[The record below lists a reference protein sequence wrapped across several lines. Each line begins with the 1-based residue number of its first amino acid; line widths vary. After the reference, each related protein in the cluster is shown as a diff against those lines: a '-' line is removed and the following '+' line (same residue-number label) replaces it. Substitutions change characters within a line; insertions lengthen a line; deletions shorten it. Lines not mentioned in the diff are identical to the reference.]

1 MSAFDC
7 VIVGGG
13 IVGAA
18 LADSLS
24 REGMSVALVEAC
36 SIGGGT
42 TACGMGHLVAMDDN
56 PAELALTGYS
66 VALWRELAG
75 HLPPEVEYD
84 ACGTLWLAA
93 DAEELAAVATKAANY
108 RAAGLRAEV
117 LDASAL
123 YEAEPALA
131 PGLVGALRVPGDAVL
146 YPPLAA
152 RTFALRAQSRG
163 ALLLSGSPVRT
174 LREGSVLLANGDVLA
189 SGCIVLAA
197 GVASPSLCPEL
208 PISPR
213 KGHLLITRRGAPVV
227 HHQLVELG
235 YLKSA
240 HGTEGASVAFNAQPR
255 TTGQLLLGSSRQ
267 PGVASREVE
276 ASILERMLQRAELF
290 LPGLKD
296 LQALRIWTGL
306 RPATPDGL
314 PLLGPHPA
322 KPWLWLA
329 CGHEGLGITTA
340 TGSARLLTD
349 RMLGRASAI
358 PVQPYEPA
366 RFLERARTAEALHA

>member
-18 LADSLS
+18 LAESLS
-24 REGMSVALVEAC
+24 TEGLSVALVEAR
-36 SIGGGT
+36 SIGTAT

-56 PAELALTGYS
+56 AAELALTAYS
-66 VALWRELAG
+66 VSLWRQLSQG
-75 HLPPEVEYD
+75 LPRTVEYD

-93 DAEELAAVATKAANY
+93 DDEEMAAVSAKVANY
-108 RAAGLRAEV
+108 RAAGVRAEV
-117 LDASAL
+117 LDAAAL
-123 YEAEPALA
+123 YEAEPSLA
-131 PGLVGALRVPGDAVL
+131 PGLVGALRVPDDAVL
-146 YPPLAA
+146 YPPVAA
-152 RTFALRAQSRG
+152 RTFAQRAQARG
-163 ALLLSGSPVRT
+163 AKVMTGCLVRE
-174 LREGSVLLANGDVLA
+174 LRPEGVVLANGEVLKA
-189 SGCIVLAA
+189 GRVVLAA

-240 HGTEGASVAFNAQPR
+240 HGTDGASVAFNAQPR
-255 TTGQLLLGSSRQ
+255 VTGQLLLGSSRQ
-267 PGVASREVE
+267 PGEASREVE
-276 ASILERMLQRAELF
+276 AFILERMLKRAAMF
-290 LPGLKD
+290 LPGLD
-296 LQALRIWTGL
+296 GLQALRVWTGL
-306 RPATPDGL
+306 RPASPDGL
-314 PLLGPHPA
+314 PLLGAHPE

-340 TGSARLLTD
+340 TGSARLVAD
-349 RMLGRASAI
+349 QMLGRVSAI
-358 PVQPYEPA
+358 DVAAYSPS
-366 RFLERARTAEALHA
+366 RFLGGAACEVAHA

>member
-18 LADSLS
+18 LADVLS
-24 REGMSVALVEAC
+24 ADGVSVALVEAR
-36 SIGGGT
+36 SIGAGT

-56 PAELALTGYS
+56 AAELALTSWS
-66 VALWRELAG
+66 VSLWRELADG
-75 HLPPEVEYD
+75 LPRAVEYD

-93 DAEELAAVATKAANY
+93 DDEEMAAVSAKVANY
-108 RAAGLRAEV
+108 RAAGIRAEV
-117 LDASAL
+117 LDSAAL
-123 YEAEPALA
+123 HEAEPALA
-131 PGLVGALRVPGDAVL
+131 PGLVGALRVVDDAVL

-152 RTFALRAQSRG
+152 RTFALRAQARG
-163 ALLLSGSPVRT
+163 ARLMTGSPVRE
-174 LREGSVLLANGDVLA
+174 LRPGSVVLSHGEVLTA
-189 SGCIVLAA
+189 RHIVLAA
-197 GVASPSLCPEL
+197 GVASSALCPGL

-240 HGTEGASVAFNAQPR
+240 HGADGASVAFNAQPR
-255 TTGQLLLGSSRQ
+255 VTGQLLLGSSRQ
-267 PGVASREVE
+267 PGDATREVD
-276 ASILERMLQRAELF
+276 AALLDRMLKRAALF
-290 LPGLKD
+290 LPGLD
-296 LQALRIWTGL
+296 GLQALRVWTGL

-314 PLLGPHPA
+314 PLLGPHPE

-340 TGSARLLTD
+340 TGSARLVADQL
-349 RMLGRASAI
+349 LGRTSAI
-358 PVQPYEPA
+358 DARPYSPA
-366 RFLERARTAEALHA
+366 RFLTVSSREVAHA

>member
-18 LADSLS
+18 LADVLS
-24 REGMSVALVEAC
+24 AEGVSVALVEAR
-36 SIGGGT
+36 SIGTGT

-56 PAELALTGYS
+56 AAELALTAWS
-66 VALWRELAG
+66 VALWRELADG
-75 HLPPEVEYD
+75 LPATVEYD

-93 DAEELAAVATKAANY
+93 DDEEMAAVSAKVANY
-108 RAAGLRAEV
+108 RAAGVRAEV
-117 LDASAL
+117 LDSAAL

-131 PGLVGALRVPGDAVL
+131 PGLVGALRVPEDAVL
-146 YPPLAA
+146 YPPVAA
-152 RTFALRAQSRG
+152 RTFALRAQARG
-163 ALLLSGSPVRT
+163 ARLMTGCQVRE
-174 LREGSVLLANGDVLA
+174 LRPGGVVLANGEVLTA
-189 SGCIVLAA
+189 RHVVLAA
-197 GVASPSLCPEL
+197 GVASPLLCPGL

-240 HGTEGASVAFNAQPR
+240 HGTDGASVAFNAQPR
-255 TTGQLLLGSSRQ
+255 VTGQLLLGSSRQ
-267 PGVASREVE
+267 PGDGTREVD
-276 ASILERMLQRAELF
+276 AALLERMLKRAAMF
-290 LPGLKD
+290 LPGLD
-296 LQALRIWTGL
+296 GLQALRVWTGL

-314 PLLGPHPA
+314 PLLGPHPE

-340 TGSARLLTD
+340 TGSARLVADQL
-349 RMLGRASAI
+349 LGRASVIDAR
-358 PVQPYEPA
+358 PYSPA
-366 RFLERARTAEALHA
+366 RFLSASGREVAHA

>member
-18 LADSLS
+18 LADVLS
-24 REGMSVALVEAC
+24 ADGVSVALVEAR
-36 SIGGGT
+36 SIGAET

-56 PAELALTGYS
+56 AAELALTSWS
-66 VALWRELAG
+66 VSLWRELADG
-75 HLPPEVEYD
+75 LPRAVEYD

-93 DAEELAAVATKAANY
+93 DDEEMAAVSAKVANY
-108 RAAGLRAEV
+108 RAAGVRAEV
-117 LDASAL
+117 LDSAAL
-123 YEAEPALA
+123 HEAEPALA
-131 PGLVGALRVPGDAVL
+131 PGLVGALRVVDDAVL

-152 RTFALRAQSRG
+152 RTFALRARARG
-163 ALLLSGSPVRT
+163 ARLMTGCPVRELRSGSV
-174 LREGSVLLANGDVLA
+174 VLSNGEVLTA
-189 SGCIVLAA
+189 RHIVLAA
-197 GVASPSLCPEL
+197 GVASPALCPGL

-240 HGTEGASVAFNAQPR
+240 HGTDSASVAFNAQPR
-255 TTGQLLLGSSRQ
+255 VTGQLLLGSSRQ
-267 PGVASREVE
+267 PGDATREVD
-276 ASILERMLQRAELF
+276 AALLERMLKRAAMF
-290 LPGLKD
+290 LPGLD
-296 LQALRIWTGL
+296 GLQALRVWTGL

-314 PLLGPHPA
+314 PLLGPHPE

-340 TGSARLLTD
+340 TGSARLVADQL
-349 RMLGRASAI
+349 LGRTSPIDAR
-358 PVQPYEPA
+358 PYSPA
-366 RFLERARTAEALHA
+366 RFLAVSSREVAHA

>member
-18 LADSLS
+18 LADALVG
-24 REGMSVALVEAC
+24 EGLSVALVEAR
-36 SIGGGT
+36 SIGAGT

-56 PAELALTGYS
+56 AAELALTAWS
-66 VALWRELAG
+66 VALWRELADG
-75 HLPPEVEYD
+75 LPRTVEYD

-93 DAEELAAVATKAANY
+93 DDEELAAVSAKVANY
-108 RAAGLRAEV
+108 RAAGVRTEV
-117 LDASAL
+117 LDAAAL

-131 PGLVGALRVPGDAVL
+131 PGLVGALRVTDDAVL
-146 YPPLAA
+146 YPPVAALHFARRAQARGARLWCGRRVQALRPGEVVLEGGEVLAA
-152 RTFALRAQSRG
+152 GR
-163 ALLLSGSPVRT
+163 
-174 LREGSVLLANGDVLA
+174 
-189 SGCIVLAA
+189 IVLAA
-197 GVASPSLCPEL
+197 GVASPALCPGL
-208 PISPR
+208 PITPR

-240 HGTEGASVAFNAQPR
+240 HGTDGASVAFNAQPR
-255 TTGQLLLGSSRQ
+255 VTGQLLLGSSRQ
-267 PGVASREVE
+267 PGVGTREVE
-276 ASILERMLQRAELF
+276 AEMLERMLKRAAVF
-290 LPGLKD
+290 LPGLD
-296 LQALRIWTGL
+296 GLQALRVWTGL

-314 PLLGPHPA
+314 PLLGPHPE

-340 TGSARLLTD
+340 TGSARLVADQLV
-349 RMLGRASAI
+349 GRASAI
-358 PVQPYEPA
+358 DARPYAPA
-366 RFLERARTAEALHA
+366 RFLTAAPREVAHA

>member
-18 LADSLS
+18 LADVLS
-24 REGMSVALVEAC
+24 AEGVSVALVDAR
-36 SIGGGT
+36 SIGTGT

-56 PAELALTGYS
+56 AAELALTAWS
-66 VALWRELAG
+66 VALWRELAPG
-75 HLPPEVEYD
+75 LPRTVEYD

-93 DAEELAAVATKAANY
+93 DDEEMAAVSAKVANY
-108 RAAGLRAEV
+108 RAAGVRAEV
-117 LDASAL
+117 LDSAAL

-131 PGLVGALRVPGDAVL
+131 PGLVGALRVPEDAVL

-152 RTFALRAQSRG
+152 RTFALRAQARG
-163 ALLLSGSPVRT
+163 ARLMTGCPVRE
-174 LREGSVLLANGDVLA
+174 LRPGGVVLANGEVLA
-189 SGCIVLAA
+189 ARHIVLAA
-197 GVASPSLCPEL
+197 GVASPLLCPGL

-240 HGTEGASVAFNAQPR
+240 HGTDGASVAFNAQPR
-255 TTGQLLLGSSRQ
+255 VTGQLLLGSSRQ
-267 PGVASREVE
+267 PGDGTREVD
-276 ASILERMLQRAELF
+276 AALLERMLKRAALF
-290 LPGLKD
+290 LPGLD
-296 LQALRIWTGL
+296 GLQALRVWTGL

-314 PLLGPHPA
+314 PLLGPHPE

-340 TGSARLLTD
+340 TGSARLVADQL
-349 RMLGRASAI
+349 LGRASVI
-358 PVQPYEPA
+358 DSRPYSPA
-366 RFLERARTAEALHA
+366 RFLSASGPEVAHA